1 MKGLDRKKKYNDRE
15 TLPKAERLETH
26 ASNEEAIRKRRVIKK
41 NEIKRKK
48 KERKGKVINSS

>member
-41 NEIKRKK
+41 NEIKR
-48 KERKGKVINSS
+48 